1 MNKMHIV
8 SFNSTNQ
15 AIKCDKVFGS
25 SNIRYAVLPTPREIT
40 KSCGTSIRFLLEDIE
55 DVKRIIKDNEIE
67 YKGIYEITKLEDGK
81 REVKTID

>member
-1 MNKMHIV
+1 MNEMHIV

-15 AIKCDKVFGS
+15 AIKCDKVFES

-55 DVKRIIKDNEIE
+55 QIKNVIEENQIE
-67 YKGIYEITKLEDGK
+67 YKGMYTITKLEDGK
-81 REVKTID
+81 RKVETID